1 MERNVGMIDKVV
13 RVLVAIALFS
23 MYFILEGNLRFIA
36 VAGIVPLLTAMISRC
51 PLYSVFGIRTCPVSK
66 R

>member
-13 RVLVAIALFS
+13 RVIVAIVLFS

-36 VAGIVPLLTAMISRC
+36 LAGFVPLLTALISSC
-51 PLYSVFGIRTCPVSK
+51 PLYSLLGIRTCPSSK
-66 R
+66 S